1 MLRQLKFPTALLQY
15 LDNSPISKTLPQ
27 YQQQCAVILDNT
39 PKPGAI
45 PQFQRNSPTS
55 RTICNPPLS
64 NCNFP
69 SQFTNS
75 EDILPISRVI
85 YQFRGQFLKSG
96 DNFSNPGTISR
107 IRGQFLY
114 SKAMPRIQCDIQLP
128 MTLLDVK
135 TISQFRGQ
143 LPWTIPQYQGQFLDS
158 KAIAM
163 TISRFQ
169 GNYNCPGQVRGVR
182 L

>member
-96 DNFSNPGTISR
+96 DNFSNPGTIS
-107 IRGQFLY
+107 L
-114 SKAMPRIQCDIQLP
+114 
-128 MTLLDVK
+128 
-135 TISQFRGQ
+135 
-143 LPWTIPQYQGQFLDS
+143 
-158 KAIAM
+158 
-163 TISRFQ
+163 FQ
-169 GNYNCPGQVRGVR
+169 GNATNSMRYTIAHDTSRCQDNFSIPGTITLDNTPISRTISLFQGN
-182 L
+182 